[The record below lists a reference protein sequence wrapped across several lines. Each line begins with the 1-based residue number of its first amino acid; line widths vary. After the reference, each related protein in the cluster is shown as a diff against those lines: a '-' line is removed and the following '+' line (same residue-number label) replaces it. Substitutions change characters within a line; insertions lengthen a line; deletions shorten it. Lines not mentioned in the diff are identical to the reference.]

1 MGSYQP
7 LYAHAGGWVLSQ
19 VKETGREIQW
29 AIGGICFL
37 LFYFIY
43 AKYFEKEHKNSKL
56 NYIWLYNENCFICHL
71 FVFCFLVLVLVSAYF
86 LCFWFL
92 FFFHL
97 VLLFI
102 FCIRIC
108 CIHVKHF
115 TIVMHNLSWQ
125 SLLFFA
131 FLHLS
136 FLRLFCVCFSIISIC
151 FAAQICRMKTSIDG
165 DGDDARS
172 HLII

>member
-1 MGSYQP
+1 MKI
-7 LYAHAGGWVLSQ
+7 VLF
-19 VKETGREIQW
+19 
-29 AIGGICFL
+29 AIC
-37 LFYFIY
+37 LF
-43 AKYFEKEHKNSKL
+43 
-56 NYIWLYNENCFICHL
+56 
-71 FVFCFLVLVLVSAYF
+71 FVFGFGFGFRLLVMFLVF
-86 LCFWFL
+86 GFWFL

-136 FLRLFCVCFSIISIC
+136 FLRLFCVCFPIISFC

>member
-1 MGSYQP
+1 MQGVECYLKWKRQGEQYNGVHWWNLFSVILFYLCKIFRKGTQKFKIK
-7 LYAHAGGWVLSQ
+7 LYMI
-19 VKETGREIQW
+19 IQW
-29 AIGGICFL
+29 KLFYLPFVCFL
-37 LFYFIY
+37 
-43 AKYFEKEHKNSKL
+43 
-56 NYIWLYNENCFICHL
+56 
-71 FVFCFLVLVLVSAYF
+71 FLVLVLVSAYF

-131 FLHLS
+131 FLDLS
-136 FLRLFCVCFSIISIC
+136 FLRLFCVCFPIISFC